1 MTAARRPRC
10 PRAGFVFLLVA
21 AATLAPL
28 TIATAEPP
36 AGKPPAAPDWAGIRK
51 LLVGG
56 DYPAAAAAADQVAT
70 AAGEPKPRDPDFLPR
85 MIARGQAL
93 LLRGFAERQVGDLA
107 AAEATVDAAFETFR
121 DRDFQRLIKLQTRQ
135 GGAAIIP
142 KMVPLEL
149 AWLELIHL
157 KQTVLL
163 EQLRQECSASATAQ
177 PTKAPASDDAT
188 CEDAVSA
195 RLAELARL
203 ERLCDEAREGLAE
216 RLNKAGGSLA
226 GSPYNQALA
235 GGFQATLADG
245 LVSLEL
251 ARLPFAVDRLRP
263 GRVAQI
269 QDSDPSAGEAAAGD
283 GHDQRSEALAAAFAS
298 FAEANE
304 ILERAERAAAPKS
317 GGLKPEQKTEWQR
330 LRAELLGS
338 EALGRL
344 ESGEFQRAR
353 AAGDEAVALVEAAVQ
368 SAKTPAGLLHPDLT
382 GPLLLAADVCLAQ
395 AEAAVG
401 TDAARARADVVAA
414 DRLIDRAVRLMQ
426 EHPEAFGENHSVHRR
441 QAAVDARLKRQ
452 QTALATALPRSDAA
466 DAAARRALR
475 GIERIHPSAASF

>member
-1 MTAARRPRC
+1 MTAVRRPRC
-10 PRAGFVFLLVA
+10 PRAGFVLPLVA
-21 AATLAPL
+21 AAALASL
-28 TIATAEPP
+28 TIAAAEPP

-56 DYPAAAAAADQVAT
+56 DYRAAAAAADQIAT
-70 AAGEPKPRDPDFLPR
+70 AVGEPKARDPDFVPR

-93 LLRGFAERQVGDLA
+93 LFRGFAERQVGDLA
-107 AAEATVDAAFETFR
+107 AAEATADAAFDTFR
-121 DRDFQRLIKLQTRQ
+121 DRDFQRLIKLQARQ

-149 AWLELIHL
+149 AWLEVIHL
-157 KQTVLL
+157 KQAVLL
-163 EQLRQECSASATAQ
+163 ERLRQESSASMPVQSTDAA
-177 PTKAPASDDAT
+177 AEDDVT
-188 CEDAVSA
+188 REDAVTS
-195 RLAELARL
+195 RLAELAKLDRL
-203 ERLCDEAREGLAE
+203 GDDAREGLLE
-216 RLNKAGGSLA
+216 RLNKAGGTLA

-235 GGFQATLADG
+235 GGFQATLAEG
-245 LVSLEL
+245 LKNLEL
-251 ARLPFAVDRLRP
+251 ARLPFEVDLPRP
-263 GRVAQI
+263 GRVAQTE
-269 QDSDPSAGEAAAGD
+269 DSNPAAGQASPGD
-283 GHDQRSEALAAAFAS
+283 GHDQRGAALAAAFAS

-317 GGLKPEQKTEWQR
+317 GGLKLEQKTEWQR

-353 AAGDEAVALVEAAVQ
+353 AAGDEAVALVEAVVQ
-368 SAKTPAGLLHPDLT
+368 AAKTPAGLLHPDLT

-395 AEAAVG
+395 AEAEVG

-426 EHPEAFGENHSVHRR
+426 ERPEAFGENHPVRRR

-452 QTALATALPRSDAA
+452 QTALATALPRSAAA
-466 DAAARRALR
+466 DAAARRAVR
-475 GIERIHPSAASF
+475 GIERLHPSAGSF